1 MYIWVLYYIIRKFE
15 ISVSKQ
21 KEDAV
26 CDIHFSVIKTVNSV
40 LSETESSENFQDE
53 SQKLKH
59 S

>member
-1 MYIWVLYYIIRKFE
+1 MYIWFLYYIIRKCE
-15 ISVSKQ
+15 ISIPKK

-26 CDIHFSVIKTVNSV
+26 RDIHSVIKTVNSV
-40 LSETESSENFQDE
+40 LGETESSENFQDE